1 MFVRTKITSPSSL
14 KDNFPGYRILGWWFF
29 PLKKSQ
35 YSTPPSSCL
44 HGFWE
49 VGCNSH
55 PVPLQVKAF
64 LPPWHVSDFPFDFL
78 KYEYNLFRYQVGF
91 FFFLDVFCFSFILL
105 DILWIFCNWCK
116 FGQVLSHYCF
126 KYCFCSFLSFFFW
139 HSYYTY
145 ISPFRVVPQFLNTVF
160 SFFPSLFYLYFSG
173 LKVYT
178 EIFSHPFP

>member
-1 MFVRTKITSPSSL
+1 MVSEKLDVILILSLYRLRLFSLPGMFQT
-14 KDNFPGYRILGWWFF
+14 F
-29 PLKKSQ
+29 PLI
-35 YSTPPSSCL
+35 
-44 HGFWE
+44 FWNMNIIYLGIRL
-49 VGCNSH
+49 V
-55 PVPLQVKAF
+55 
-64 LPPWHVSDFPFDFL
+64 
-78 KYEYNLFRYQVGF
+78 F